1 MYLGCMYALHE
12 WLVLHTLRSEVIL
25 QLLGPLCNSFLSDKG
40 WYCGTSIIIPPFGSF
55 SCKQDFKLYSIK
67 RITSNLV
74 LRVLFPGF
82 GGVAPSPKPGK
93 SALGTRLNNKAKAIK
108 PYSWFY
114 CVF

>member
-25 QLLGPLCNSFLSDKG
+25 QLLGPLCSSLLSDKG

-67 RITSNLV
+67 RITRNLV

-82 GGVAPSPKPGK
+82 GGGAPSPNPGK

>member
-1 MYLGCMYALHE
+1 MYLGCIHALDE

-55 SCKQDFKLYSIK
+55 SCEQDFKLYSIK

-74 LRVLFPGF
+74 LRVHFPGF
-82 GGVAPSPKPGK
+82 GGGAPSPKPSK
-93 SALGTRLNNKAKAIK
+93 SSLGTRLNNKAKAIK